1 MPSFF
6 LFGSSPGKL
15 QKPDVFLSKKKNS
28 KKLKSFYKPD
38 DLNEAVWK
46 WLSTCQGSVAVVV
59 CCSCFPAA
67 WTSSGYLTIQ
77 SKQKKAA
84 ALSAAI
90 YSWGGIV
97 PFFLWTN
104 TNHLFMCVFILGIDF
119 KIKTVELQGKKIKL
133 QIWWVT
139 GRTGCGVASPRMA
152 SFKGRFSWG
161 YTQLSHFVTG
171 LYFQLRWSSM
181 RDPLN
186 CF

>member
-1 MPSFF
+1 MKVFVNLSGLCCSGCVLL
-6 LFGSSPGKL
+6 LFSSCL
-15 QKPDVFLSKKKNS
+15 DILR
-28 KKLKSFYKPD
+28 LPD
-38 DLNEAVWK
+38 D
-46 WLSTCQGSVAVVV
+46 SVKAEKS
-59 CCSCFPAA
+59 CCSICSNSQLRWNCA
-67 WTSSGYLTIQ
+67 
-77 SKQKKAA
+77 
-84 ALSAAI
+84 
-90 YSWGGIV
+90 
-97 PFFLWTN
+97 FFLWTN

-181 RDPLN
+181 RVPLN